1 MQIGESIGLAISS
14 VRANKL
20 RSFLTLL
27 SICIGVFA
35 IIGSTTVVDSFNTMF
50 SDQLSALGSNT
61 FMIQKFPALMMGPA
75 QWRKYMKRKDIT
87 YQQAVMIRERATQ
100 GQIVGSSISDNLLV
114 KGNGNATDAAIAVT
128 GCDENYFLN
137 NNYSIAAGRQ
147 FTSEDVLYKRDLAI
161 IGSDVAKRLFGA
173 VDPIGKSVAA
183 SSKSFT
189 VIGVCAEKGSAFG
202 QSQDNFVLIPITS
215 FLKYYSNEWST
226 SVGITVRAS
235 SAAAMDDEADQIV
248 GALRAIRKVA
258 PWEDNDFEILT
269 NDSVTSAF
277 ENLTQYISYF
287 AVGVSG
293 ISLIA
298 AGIGIMNI
306 MLVSVKERTREI
318 GIRKAIGAT
327 RANILTQFLIES
339 VTLCQLGG
347 AAGIVLGIAAGDG
360 LAAYL
365 GTSFVIPY
373 TWVLLSVGI
382 CTFIG
387 VGFGVYPAWRAALL
401 DPIDAL
407 RYE

>member
-1 MQIGESIGLAISS
+1 MQISESVGLAIAS
-14 VRANKL
+14 VKANKL

-27 SICIGVFA
+27 SISIGVFA

-50 SDQLSALGSNT
+50 SDQLAQLGSNT
-61 FMIQKFPALMMGPA
+61 FMIRKFPAMMMGAA

-87 YQQAVMIRERATQ
+87 YEQAVIVREHATM
-100 GQIVGSSISDNLLV
+100 GQTVGTFIGDAQLV
-114 KGNGNATDAAIAVT
+114 KGNGNTTDAPIGIT

-137 NNYSIAAGRQ
+137 NNFNIDGGRQ

-161 IGSDVAKRLFGA
+161 LGSDVVTRLFANMNPLGQ
-173 VDPIGKSVAA
+173 SV
-183 SSKSFT
+183 SVGTKTYT
-189 VIGVCAEKGSAFG
+189 VIGVCAAKGSAFG

-215 FLKYYSNEWST
+215 YLKYYSNEWET
-226 SVGITVRAS
+226 SVSITVRTRSIAT
-235 SAAAMDDEADQIV
+235 MDDETDQIV
-248 GALRAIRKVA
+248 GSLRTMRKVQ
-258 PWEDNDFEILT
+258 PWEDNDFEIMS

-277 ENLTQYISYF
+277 ENLTQYIAYF
-287 AVGVSG
+287 AVGIST
-293 ISLIA
+293 ISLLA

-318 GIRKAIGAT
+318 GIRKATGAT
-327 RANILTQFLIES
+327 RSNILTQFLIES

-347 AAGIVLGIAAGDG
+347 AIGIVLGIAAGDG

-365 GTSFVIPY
+365 GTSFVVPI

-382 CTFIG
+382 CTLIG
-387 VGFGVYPAWRAALL
+387 VAFGVYPAWRAALL